1 VSSEPW
7 CIRSTPDRDAEPR
20 LPEATRRKAE
30 IGHTITILHTD
41 GCEGAAATEPLARA
55 LAAARGDVTVETVLI
70 EHEAQALELGFR
82 GSPTVLVDGRD
93 LEAEPRTPLGA
104 MG

>member
-1 VSSEPW
+1 M
-7 CIRSTPDRDAEPR
+7 T
-20 LPEATRRKAE
+20 
-30 IGHTITILHTD
+30 GHTITILHTA

-55 LAAARGDVTVETVLI
+55 LAAARGDVAVETVLV
-70 EHEAQALELGFR
+70 EDEAQARALGFR

-93 LEAEPRTPLGA
+93 LDEEPQAPPGT